1 MLKKWICLLL
11 CCIFVMTAAG
21 AFGEE
26 QQDNAEPMMVLAG
39 LDDTQYRDWNNHV
52 FFSHM
57 YEKTGVQ
64 FQAKQYEN
72 TSAWNAMKATYTA
85 ESDLPDVFFKAML
98 TAEESVR
105 LLNDGV
111 IVDLKP
117 YLQEYCPNLWA
128 ILEENPEYLQKMTLP
143 DGRIP
148 TLPYIN
154 DIPTQ
159 NVMWINS
166 VFLEEVGM
174 KAPATADE
182 LVRVLE
188 AFRDK
193 DPNKTGTKDEIPL
206 VFLGSFDLKF
216 LAHAFGMIA
225 NDYNIFAKDGIV
237 RFMPLEENYRLFVT
251 WCRDLYEAGL
261 LDHNGFTTTDA
272 LRRVTDEK
280 AKNQYCM
287 LLSPSVGNL
296 VPASWAQDYEVLMP
310 LSYNGEQVYR
320 SFVGEVTNG
329 TFAVTTACS
338 DIPAALKW
346 VDFLYTEEGSV
357 LTSMGRENEDYIVDS
372 DGTWRLT
379 ESASTNTYFTVSRII
394 TSGQYCPGISTHD
407 FQSRYVE
414 SILEKVTGEMRAF
427 SEACVSPFPSY
438 SLTQEQKDFISP
450 LQNRI
455 GCYVDEQLARWVL
468 GEEEITNESF
478 AEFERQLNEMGLES
492 FMTFWQDVLDNL

>member
-11 CCIFVMTAAG
+11 CCILVMTAAG

-57 YEKTGVQ
+57 YDKTGVQ
-64 FQAKQYEN
+64 FQVKQYEN
-72 TSAWNAMKATYTA
+72 VSAWNAMKATYTA

-117 YLQEYCPNLWA
+117 YLQECCPNLWA

-225 NDYNIFAKDGIV
+225 NDYNIFAKDG
-237 RFMPLEENYRLFVT
+237 RMFVLT
-251 WCRDLYEAGL
+251 AP
-261 LDHNGFTTTDA
+261 DA
-272 LRRVTDEK
+272 
-280 AKNQYCM
+280 AKII
-287 LLSPSVGNL
+287 
-296 VPASWAQDYEVLMP
+296 EVLRQK
-310 LSYNGEQVYR
+310 G
-320 SFVGEVTNG
+320 
-329 TFAVTTACS
+329 
-338 DIPAALKW
+338 W
-346 VDFLYTEEGSV
+346 V
-357 LTSMGRENEDYIVDS
+357 
-372 DGTWRLT
+372 
-379 ESASTNTYFTVSRII
+379 
-394 TSGQYCPGISTHD
+394 
-407 FQSRYVE
+407 
-414 SILEKVTGEMRAF
+414 
-427 SEACVSPFPSY
+427 
-438 SLTQEQKDFISP
+438 
-450 LQNRI
+450 
-455 GCYVDEQLARWVL
+455 
-468 GEEEITNESF
+468 
-478 AEFERQLNEMGLES
+478 
-492 FMTFWQDVLDNL
+492 